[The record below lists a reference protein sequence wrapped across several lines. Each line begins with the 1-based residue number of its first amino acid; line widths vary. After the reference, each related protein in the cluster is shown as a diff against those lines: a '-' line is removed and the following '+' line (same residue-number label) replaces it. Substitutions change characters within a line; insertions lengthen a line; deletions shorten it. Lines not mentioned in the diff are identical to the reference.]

1 MAFSTEEEETLET
14 LKRWWNESGKS
25 LALGVVVFAVGYM
38 GWAQWQSMQTS
49 ESAAASDLYEALGTT
64 VVLGPGVELTEA
76 SVASARQLIA
86 ELKEEHGDSVY
97 ALYGALFGA
106 RLAVDDRDLDT
117 AEQELQWLLDNAR
130 TGYFSPTDESLLI
143 TARLRL
149 ARVILSKGEAQRAL
163 DLLAS
168 FSPGAFEAEYAEIQG
183 DAFYALERPVEA
195 RASYEQALQA
205 GSTSETLQM
214 KLDDI
219 ALDS

>member
-1 MAFSTEEEETLET
+1 MAFSTEEEETLDT

-25 LALGVVVFAVGYM
+25 LALGVIVFAVGYM
-38 GWAQWQSMQTS
+38 GWAQWQRMQNS
-49 ESAAASDLYEALGTT
+49 ESAAASDLYEQLGTT
-64 VVLGPGVELTEA
+64 VVLGPGVQLTDDA
-76 SVASARQLIA
+76 LASARRLIA
-86 ELKEEHGDSVY
+86 QLKEEHGDSVY

-117 AEQELQWLLDNAR
+117 AERELQWLLDNAR
-130 TGYFSPTDESLLI
+130 TGYFSSTDESLLI

-149 ARVILSKGEAQRAL
+149 ARVILAKEEAQRAL

-183 DAFYALERPVEA
+183 DAFYALGRMTEA
-195 RASYEQALQA
+195 RASYEQARQA
-205 GSTSETLQM
+205 GSTSESLQM